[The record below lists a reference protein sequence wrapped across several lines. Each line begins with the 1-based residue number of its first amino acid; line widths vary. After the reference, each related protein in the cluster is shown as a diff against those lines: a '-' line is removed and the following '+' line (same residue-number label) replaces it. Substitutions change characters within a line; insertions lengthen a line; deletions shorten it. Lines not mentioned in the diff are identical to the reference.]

1 MSMIEVVNDKTNSFL
16 DRREITCSFKAV
28 GGKLKQNEAVDMIT
42 KECKLDGKTVI
53 AIDMKNQTG
62 KPNISATF
70 YVFDD
75 EKLAR
80 RQINPVIFER
90 LDRNKAKAE
99 EAKADAP
106 DEEAKAEAPAE
117 EAKAED

>member
-75 EKLAR
+75 EKIAR

-90 LDRNKAKAE
+90 LDRKKVKAE
-99 EAKADAP
+99 EV
-106 DEEAKAEAPAE
+106 KAEAPAE
-117 EAKAED
+117 EVKAED